1 MRGPVGAKRK
11 TKPVVTGSGYSYYA
25 LGLLAFI
32 NLLNYL
38 DRNVIFALFEPI
50 KRDLHLS
57 DSQLGWLG
65 SAYIL
70 VFSIAALPFGLLSD
84 LRSRRAVIAWG
95 VGIWSAFTVFSGM
108 VRSFWQLFTCRA
120 AVGIGEAAYGPASS
134 SMVADFFPGR
144 SRAIAMGILTAGV
157 SLGGVLGI
165 YLGGTIEGAYG
176 WRIAFMAVGVPGFI
190 CALLA
195 ARLRDPTRVPG
206 KISVRK
212 YLKSLEMGAASV
224 ARHFAPLL
232 LMTGLGAV
240 IALVLDRTYGA
251 DSRIDAAALATCVGL
266 GLAWNILRWVRSI
279 QSDQIDETPFGGQL
293 ADAFEDILHAGKAVL
308 RTPTLVY
315 VFLGG
320 ALISFGVNGV
330 VGWGPTFLARQ
341 FNLPPGEAATILGK
355 WGFIFGTAGTLFGG
369 LLADWL
375 RRYTPSGRA
384 LTVALGFIIG
394 GPVGIWLLTIRDL
407 SLFIPVSCVVFFCL
421 SWYNGPIAA
430 VTFDVVPAKIG
441 STVIGA
447 YLLFIHLAGD
457 AIALPLI
464 GKLSEI
470 FGLDKAILLLPVVA
484 LLGGVVI
491 LGAVRTVGRDM
502 ARVAHR
508 TGEHATMVG

>member
-1 MRGPVGAKRK
+1 VAAETGKAP
-11 TKPVVTGSGYSYYA
+11 VTGAYSLYA

-50 KRDLHLS
+50 KRDLHLT

-95 VGIWSAFTVFSGM
+95 VGLWSMFTVASGL

-134 SMVADFFPGR
+134 SFVADSFPGR
-144 SRAIAMGILTAGV
+144 SRAIAMGMLTAGV

-165 YLGGTIEGAYG
+165 YLGGKIEGAYG
-176 WRIAFMAVGVPGFI
+176 WRLAFMAVGIPGFL
-190 CALLA
+190 CAILA
-195 ARLRDPTRVPG
+195 SRLRDPTRTPRR
-206 KISVRK
+206 ISVRK
-212 YLKSLEMGAASV
+212 YLKGLGLGATAI

-232 LMTGLGAV
+232 ILTALGTLLASLFD
-240 IALVLDRTYGA
+240 LVYGA
-251 DSRIDAAALATCVGL
+251 DSNVDAATLAAFVGL
-266 GLAWNILRWVRSI
+266 GLAWNIYRWVKLI
-279 QSDQIDETPFGGQL
+279 QADQIDETPFGGHI
-293 ADAFEDILHAGKAVL
+293 ADAFEDILKAGKAVL

-315 VFLGG
+315 IFIGG

-330 VGWGPTFLARQ
+330 VGWGPTFIARQ
-341 FNLPPGEAATILGK
+341 FDLPSADAATLLGK
-355 WGFIFGTAGTLFGG
+355 WGMIFGTAGTLFGG
-369 LLADWL
+369 FLADWL
-375 RRYTPSGRA
+375 RKHTPAGRV
-384 LTVALGFIIG
+384 LTVAFGFLIG
-394 GPVGIWLLTIRDL
+394 GPLGVWLLTIRDL
-407 SLFIPVSCVVFFCL
+407 SLFIPVSCAVFFFL

-430 VTFDVVPAKIG
+430 ATFDVVPAKIG

-470 FGLDKAILLLPVVA
+470 FGLQKAIIVLPVVA
-484 LLGGVVI
+484 FIGGAVM
-491 LGAVRTVGRDM
+491 LGATRTVVADM
-502 ARVAHR
+502 RRVA
-508 TGEHATMVG
+508 GKAASAAA

>member
-1 MRGPVGAKRK
+1 MAAET
-11 TKPVVTGSGYSYYA
+11 TKAPPTRAYSLYA

-50 KRDLHLS
+50 KRDLHLT

-70 VFSIAALPFGLLSD
+70 VFSVAALPFGLLSD

-95 VGIWSAFTVFSGM
+95 VGFWSAFTMASGL
-108 VRSFWQLFTCRA
+108 VRSYWQLFTCRA

-134 SMVADFFPGR
+134 SIVADYFPGR

-165 YLGGTIEGAYG
+165 YLGGMIEGAYG
-176 WRIAFMAVGVPGFI
+176 WRIAFMVVGIPGFL
-190 CALLA
+190 CAVLV
-195 ARLRDPTRVPG
+195 ARLRDPTRAPRR
-206 KISVRK
+206 IEVRK
-212 YLKSLEMGAASV
+212 YLKGLELTATAI

-232 LMTGLGAV
+232 WMTGLGLILASLLD
-240 IALVLDRTYGA
+240 LVYGA
-251 DSRIDAAALATCVGL
+251 DSRIDAATLAAFVGL
-266 GLAWNILRWVRSI
+266 GLAWNIYRWVKRI
-279 QSDQIDETPFGGQL
+279 QADQIDETPFGGQI
-293 ADAFEDILHAGKAVL
+293 ADAFEDILRAAKAVL

-315 VFLGG
+315 IFIGG
-320 ALISFGVNGV
+320 AMISFGVNGV

-355 WGFIFGTAGTLFGG
+355 WGLIFGTAGTLFGG
-369 LLADWL
+369 VLADWL
-375 RRYTPSGRA
+375 RKHTPSGRV
-384 LTVALGFIIG
+384 LTVAVGFLIG
-394 GPVGIWLLTIRDL
+394 GPLGIWLLTIREL
-407 SLFIPVSCVVFFCL
+407 SLFIPVSCAVFFFL

-430 VTFDVVPAKIG
+430 ATFDVVPAKIG

-464 GKLSEI
+464 GKLSEV
-470 FGLDKAILLLPVVA
+470 FGLNRAMLLLPVVA

-491 LGAVRTVGRDM
+491 LGATRTVVADM
-502 ARVAHR
+502 RRVAGK
-508 TGEHATMVG
+508 TAGSVGAVA

>member
-1 MRGPVGAKRK
+1 MRGPVAAKK
-11 TKPVVTGSGYSYYA
+11 QTKPALTGSGYSYYA

-70 VFSIAALPFGLLSD
+70 VFSVAALPFGLLSD

-95 VGIWSAFTVFSGM
+95 VGFWSAFTVFSGM

-134 SMVADFFPGR
+134 SIVADYFPGR

-165 YLGGTIEGAYG
+165 YLGGKIEGAYG
-176 WRIAFMAVGVPGFI
+176 WRIAFMTVGIPGFI
-190 CALLA
+190 CAVLA
-195 ARLRDPTRVPG
+195 ARLRDPTRPPR

-212 YLKSLEMGAASV
+212 YLKGLELGAMAI
-224 ARHFAPLL
+224 ARHFSPLL
-232 LMTGLGAV
+232 ILTALGTILAFIV
-240 IALVLDRTYGA
+240 DLVYGA
-251 DSRIDAAALATCVGL
+251 DSGIDAATLATFVGL
-266 GLAWNILRWVRSI
+266 GLALTIRRWLLRIRA
-279 QSDQIDETPFGGQL
+279 DQIDETPFGGQI
-293 ADAFEDILHAGKAVL
+293 ADAFEDILDAAKAVL

-315 VFLGG
+315 IFIGG

-341 FNLPPGEAATILGK
+341 FDLPPGEAATILGK
-355 WGFIFGTAGTLFGG
+355 SGLIFGTAGTLFGG

-375 RRYTPSGRA
+375 RKYTPAGRV
-384 LTVALGFIIG
+384 LTVALGFLIG
-394 GPVGIWLLTIRDL
+394 GPLGVWLLTITDL
-407 SLFIPVSCVVFFCL
+407 TLFIPVSCAVFFFL

-430 VTFDVVPAKIG
+430 ATFDVVPAKIG

-447 YLLFIHLAGD
+447 YLLFIHIAGD

-470 FGLDKAILLLPVVA
+470 FGLEKAMLLLPIVA
-484 LLGGVVI
+484 FLGGGVI
-491 LGAVRTVGRDM
+491 LGASRTVVDDM
-502 ARVAHR
+502 RRVGARAR
-508 TGEHATMVG
+508 TA

>member
-1 MRGPVGAKRK
+1 VAAKPGKVGF
-11 TKPVVTGSGYSYYA
+11 TGGYSLYA

-50 KRDLHLS
+50 KRDLHLT

-95 VGIWSAFTVFSGM
+95 VGLWSMFTVASGL

-134 SMVADFFPGR
+134 SFVADSFPGR
-144 SRAIAMGILTAGV
+144 SRAIAMGMLTAGV

-165 YLGGTIEGAYG
+165 YLGGKIEGAYG
-176 WRIAFMAVGVPGFI
+176 WRLAFMAVGIPGFL
-190 CALLA
+190 CAILA
-195 ARLRDPTRVPG
+195 SQLRDPTRTPRR
-206 KISVRK
+206 IAVRK
-212 YLKSLEMGAASV
+212 YLKDLELGATAI

-232 LMTGLGAV
+232 IMTALGTLL
-240 IALVLDRTYGA
+240 ALLFDVLYGV
-251 DSRIDAAALATCVGL
+251 DSNIDVATLAAFVGL
-266 GLAWNILRWVRSI
+266 GLAWNISRWVRRI
-279 QSDQIDETPFGGQL
+279 QADQIDETPFGGHI
-293 ADAFEDILHAGKAVL
+293 ADAFEDILKAGKAVL

-315 VFLGG
+315 IFVGG

-330 VGWGPTFLARQ
+330 VGWGPTFIARQ
-341 FNLPPGEAATILGK
+341 FNLPPAEAATLLGK
-355 WGFIFGTAGTLFGG
+355 WGMIFGTAGTLFGG
-369 LLADWL
+369 FLADWL
-375 RRYTPSGRA
+375 RKHTQAGRV
-384 LTVALGFIIG
+384 LTVAFGFLIG
-394 GPVGIWLLTIRDL
+394 GPLGVWLLTIRDL
-407 SLFIPVSCVVFFCL
+407 SLFIPVSCAVFFFL

-430 VTFDVVPAKIG
+430 ATFDVVPAKIG

-470 FGLDKAILLLPVVA
+470 FGLQKAIIVLPVVA
-484 LLGGVVI
+484 FIGGVVM
-491 LGAVRTVGRDM
+491 LGATRTVVADM
-502 ARVAHR
+502 RRVAGK
-508 TGEHATMVG
+508 TGGAIA